1 MMSPA
6 AKRERVH
13 TRQINLNGYRRDDG
27 LIDIEGEITDV
38 KTYAF
43 PNRERGTIHAGEPI
57 HHMKVRI
64 TINDDLEITA
74 AEAETVAGPYQICP
88 SATLVFDRLVGL
100 RIGPGWRQ
108 RVRKTIGGV
117 EGCTHITEL
126 MGPVATVA
134 YQTLYGER
142 ARQEREQG
150 VNQDREDDLNS
161 LANSCIGHADD
172 AESVLAGILPDA

>member
-1 MMSPA
+1 MLSPA
-6 AKRERVH
+6 KPRERVH

-38 KTYAF
+38 KTYSF
-43 PNRERGTIHAGEPI
+43 PNRERGTIEAGEPI

-64 TINDDLEITA
+64 TIDHQLEIKA
-74 AEAETVAGPYQICP
+74 AEAETVSGPYQICP
-88 SATLVFDRLVGL
+88 SATRVFDRLVGL
-100 RIGPGWRQ
+100 TIGPGWRQ

-134 YQTLYGER
+134 YQTLYGEKAR
-142 ARQEREQG
+142 A
-150 VNQDREDDLNS
+150 DRESGTSKDDEENLGS
-161 LANSCIGHADD
+161 LINTCIGHAED
-172 AESVLAGILPDA
+172 ADSVLAGNLPKN